1 MTSLKS
7 TMSVSQSQYGEIQR
21 ALEDVKS
28 KAKSKEAI
36 LTQELAGLKE
46 LAREREEE
54 LENML
59 KEREEELKACKN
71 SFDKESAIYKQK
83 LEFN

>member
-1 MTSLKS
+1 
-7 TMSVSQSQYGEIQR
+7 
-21 ALEDVKS
+21 
-28 KAKSKEAI
+28 
-36 LTQELAGLKE
+36 LKE

-54 LENML
+54 FENML